1 MTIELVLIAL
11 AVVLFGAMVAGLALA
26 YAETEAERIKAAAA
40 EKKTARPAPS
50 VYQWGAHDDAV
61 AQELM
66 LRQLEH
72 YLRREAMMAE
82 QFINN
87 PSPQTLRVGEHQHL
101 GTC

>member
-1 MTIELVLIAL
+1 MTLEFFLIVLP
-11 AVVLFGAMVAGLALA
+11 VVLVGAMLAGLALT
-26 YAETEAERIKAAAA
+26 YRETEVKRAKDAVATLE
-40 EKKTARPAPS
+40 ARPAPS
-50 VYQWGAHDDAV
+50 LYQWRARDEAL

-72 YLRREAMMAE
+72 YLRRESMMAE